1 MDKRLKF
8 FFSTMMII
16 ALCFGYAAI
25 YFPLENYDFERLH
38 IFLFNLCTGG
48 TILLCFTE
56 GKDRLSART
65 GAFLVLSLFYA
76 LFAFFNLYPMTIFIS
91 LGLASIVESLRIERF
106 SIFPWNFFSMKETVS
121 AKFHQAALLCLSIGL
136 LMSTAVII
144 NNEYIHILTMEKLV
158 LNTFFLGFSFPLSLI
173 TLSVIFSMVR
183 TNGDSIW
190 YKETM
195 KEKNH
200 IRRVNNINTWS
211 GTDRTDSTHSSE
223 PHININTLLSVICFW
238 AINLGVIIFF
248 IFILFEKFYPQL
260 IVTLIL
266 FIAVITVFL
275 LYRKFGQKMQQK
287 QFLSSG
293 IGFLIATAISGI
305 IYIFYQISS
314 DYNPENTKWLLRIH
328 TFVSLY
334 GWNLCG
340 LAVICR
346 FRDFPIRLHSGVV
359 IALHWLTALLLAP
372 LGTNFALFA
381 PMAVAG
387 YIFIVVTLFFSDIN
401 TQKQTF

>member
-1 MDKRLKF
+1 MNKRLKF
-8 FFSTMMII
+8 FFSIMMII

-56 GKDRLSART
+56 GKDHLSART
-65 GAFLVLSLFYA
+65 GTFLVLSLFYA

-106 SIFPWNFFSMKETVS
+106 SIFPWNFFTMKETVS

-144 NNEYIHILTMEKLV
+144 NNEYIHILTMKKLV

-200 IRRVNNINTWS
+200 IRGVNSINRWS
-211 GTDRTDSTHSSE
+211 GPDSAHSRGS
-223 PHININTLLSVICFW
+223 HIDINTLLSLICFW
-238 AINLGVIIFF
+238 TINLGVIIFF

-305 IYIFYQISS
+305 IYIFYQISP

-328 TFVSLY
+328 TFASLY

-359 IALHWLTALLLAP
+359 IALHWLTALVLAP
-372 LGTNFALFA
+372 LGTNIALFA
-381 PMAVAG
+381 LMAVAG

-401 TQKQTF
+401 THKQTC